1 VRALWPVP
9 SDELDDETL
18 DAYYSWPTGRWLRSN
33 MVESV
38 DGAAQS
44 PDGGTQTLSSEA
56 DRRVLATI
64 RALADAVIVGAG
76 TARTEGYRTLRPRER
91 YVGRRDENA
100 QQVAPVLVLV
110 SKSLDLDP
118 SSPLFA
124 DATIR
129 TTVATVASAPED
141 RAQALRAVA
150 DVIVCGES
158 EIDLEFL
165 LGTLTDRGLTRLVA
179 EGGPHLLGALL
190 AAGLVDDMA
199 VTIAPH
205 IAGDYADHAPS
216 RIVTGH
222 VIDKSNA
229 LRLAH
234 LLVEDDSLFARYEVV
249 RP

>member
-18 DAYYSWPTGRWLRSN
+18 DAYYSWPDGRWLRSN

-44 PDGGTQTLSSEA
+44 PGGGTQTMSSAA
-56 DRRVLATI
+56 DRRVLGTI

-91 YVGRRDENA
+91 YVTRRHENA
-100 QQVAPVLVLV
+100 QLAAPVLVLV
-110 SKSLDLDP
+110 SHSLDLDP
-118 SSPLFA
+118 ASALFA
-124 DATIR
+124 DDAIR
-129 TTVATVASAPED
+129 TTVATVASAPTD
-141 RAQALRAVA
+141 RAQALRSVA
-150 DVIVCGES
+150 DVIVCGDTV
-158 EIDLEFL
+158 IDLDFL

-216 RIVTGH
+216 RIVSGH
-222 VIDKSNA
+222 IIDGSNS

-234 LLVEDDSLFARYEVV
+234 LLIDDDSLFARYEVV